1 MVNLFENKDFVW
13 DWHNSETYNK
23 MLDKVS
29 LSDQLLSQEGAYS
42 PFLIDHLKQRILLEG
57 RFSDLAF

>member
-29 LSDQLLSQEGAYS
+29 LSD
-42 PFLIDHLKQRILLEG
+42 
-57 RFSDLAF
+57 